1 MTQKT
6 TFLTFKHLPVFAVLL
21 FLSLVS
27 LKTSAQTTEA
37 FEDETVGLKTFSDNG
52 QAFTIIDGSGETTY
66 DIETFAGGG
75 WNGTSGDNNFID
87 NTGGSPGNND
97 GSSFT
102 IKTTDGTD
110 ITIKSLYLFVSNRAV
125 NGPASTTL
133 TFTGKKDG
141 TTIYTI
147 TKSSGIINGADFTP
161 NNGFTFIDFSSEGGT
176 DNSNNNIDE
185 LIISATGNADYLALD
200 ALTWALAPVDATA
213 PRITSIVRQTP
224 ATSPTNADAL
234 TFRITFDENVQGVGA
249 ADFTIT
255 GASGVS
261 IGVVGSN
268 AIYDVTLSGGDLA
281 SVNSTITLGFAG
293 GQNITDISGNA
304 LTNLTP
310 TGTNNNTFVLD
321 NQAPLISSIARQSP
335 TTSPTNADALVWDM
349 TFDQAV
355 ANVDAADFAVI
366 GTTGTITSVT
376 NPSGNVYRVTASG
389 GDLAGLNATVTLGFA
404 GGQNIADASGNTLTN
419 LTPTGTN
426 NNTFV
431 VNNTAPRINSI
442 ARQSPTTSPTNADAL
457 VWDVT
462 FDQAVANVDAA
473 DFAVIGTTGT
483 IASVTNP
490 SGNVYR
496 VTASGGDL
504 AGLNAT
510 VTLGFAGGQNIADA
524 SGNALTNLTPT
535 GTNNNTFVI
544 DNTQPL
550 INSIARQSP
559 TTSPT
564 NADALVWDVTFNGA
578 VANVDASDFTVSGTT
593 GTIASVTNPSGNV
606 YRVTASGGDL
616 AGLNATVTL
625 GFAGGQNIADA
636 SGNALTNLTPTGTNN
651 NTFVVDNTPPVYTWT
666 GTTNNDWGTTSNWDL
681 NSVPT
686 ATADVVIPSGLMMYP
701 TASSAVTFNSLTIN
715 SGASFIPNSTTTGA
729 VTYKRNLPTTGDW
742 YLVSSPIAN
751 ETLQNVIANNTFAT
765 GTAPGNIG
773 IGLYENSNAS
783 QWAYVNASSTG
794 NIIPGIGISVQLATA
809 GDISSTGTALNTSNV
824 IFGVSTGTVTNFNL
838 LGNPFTAFINSATFA
853 TTNTG
858 VLTEETI
865 WLWNGTAYVT
875 YNNASPIEVAPGQAF
890 FIEASTNGAITFATA
905 NRSHQN
911 TDTFM
916 REAPKSTFELSVEE
930 GTNKSATKVFYADN
944 KTTGFDNGYDS
955 KMFGGTDYKFKVYTE
970 LVSDSKGK
978 KLAIQTLPNQNL
990 ETMVIPVGLIAEA
1003 GKKITFSVKAQNLP
1017 DNTNVFLEDKFNNT
1031 LVNISKENHSVT
1043 LKSDSKGTGQFYI
1056 HTSAKNLEDIDITK
1070 DLQNVSIYKSANNS
1084 LTVAGLQTDKASV
1097 NVYSILGKKVISTEL
1112 KSTGVHVIQ
1121 LPKTAAGVYI
1131 VELNSSLGKISK
1143 KIILE

>member
-1 MTQKT
+1 M
-6 TFLTFKHLPVFAVLL
+6 
-21 FLSLVS
+21 
-27 LKTSAQTTEA
+27 
-37 FEDETVGLKTFSDNG
+37 
-52 QAFTIIDGSGETTY
+52 
-66 DIETFAGGG
+66 
-75 WNGTSGDNNFID
+75 
-87 NTGGSPGNND
+87 
-97 GSSFT
+97 
-102 IKTTDGTD
+102 
-110 ITIKSLYLFVSNRAV
+110 
-125 NGPASTTL
+125 
-133 TFTGKKDG
+133 
-141 TTIYTI
+141 
-147 TKSSGIINGADFTP
+147 
-161 NNGFTFIDFSSEGGT
+161 
-176 DNSNNNIDE
+176 
-185 LIISATGNADYLALD
+185 
-200 ALTWALAPVDATA
+200 
-213 PRITSIVRQTP
+213 
-224 ATSPTNADAL
+224 
-234 TFRITFDENVQGVGA
+234 
-249 ADFTIT
+249 
-255 GASGVS
+255 
-261 IGVVGSN
+261 
-268 AIYDVTLSGGDLA
+268 
-281 SVNSTITLGFAG
+281 
-293 GQNITDISGNA
+293 
-304 LTNLTP
+304 
-310 TGTNNNTFVLD
+310 
-321 NQAPLISSIARQSP
+321 
-335 TTSPTNADALVWDM
+335 
-349 TFDQAV
+349 
-355 ANVDAADFAVI
+355 
-366 GTTGTITSVT
+366 
-376 NPSGNVYRVTASG
+376 
-389 GDLAGLNATVTLGFA
+389 
-404 GGQNIADASGNTLTN
+404 
-419 LTPTGTN
+419 
-426 NNTFV
+426 
-431 VNNTAPRINSI
+431 
-442 ARQSPTTSPTNADAL
+442 
-457 VWDVT
+457 T

-510 VTLGFAGGQNIADA
+510 VTLGFAGGQNIADVANVDAADFAVSGTTGTIASVTNPSGNVYRITASGGDLAGLNATVTLGFAGGQNIADA

-535 GTNNNTFVI
+535 GTNNNTFVVN
-544 DNTQPL
+544 NTAPR
-550 INSIARQSP
+550 ISSIARQSP

-564 NADALVWDVTFNGA
+564 NADALVWDVTFDQA
-578 VANVDASDFTVSGTT
+578 VANVDAADFAVIGTT

-1003 GKKITFSVKAQNLP
+1003 GKKITFSVEAQNLP

-1031 LVNISKENHSVT
+1031 LVNISEENHSVT

-1056 HTSAKNLEDIDITK
+1056 HTSAKNLEDIDVTK

-1084 LTVAGLQTDKASV
+1084 LTIAGLQTDKASV
-1097 NVYSILGKKVISTEL
+1097 NVYSILGQKVISTAL
-1112 KSTGVHVIQ
+1112 KSTGSHVIQ
-1121 LPKTAAGVYI
+1121 LPKAATGVYI